1 MLAKRFE
8 DILHKLGMAGLEHPL
23 FYHAPVGIRF
33 EIGGEEP
40 IYLDRSA
47 AKLRTNPAY
56 VQGALDRAAAIY
68 RALPAMPDLLRIDG
82 YPDEEPAESLLTVIQ
97 QRMGLPVP
105 DEQLPA
111 IELDEDGDT
120 HAQVQFY
127 WNLSGITFQPEQLLQ
142 EIILGDIGGWS
153 GFVSSVYLTG
163 PGPYLYHLYDD
174 RGLDVLGSSRELL
187 LPLYHQFHGW
197 ILEYNLEQID
207 RVFTAEQP
215 QRQKFTIDGRR
226 FSNMAGFYDEVER
239 VFTSGLDW
247 KIGRNLNAFNDI
259 LRGGFGRHEYHNEE
273 LLYRLFGVNAE
284 LLIDHAWGWEPCT
297 ITDVKA
303 YKPENKSIVSGQV
316 LQCPYSFDKARLV
329 VREMA
334 DALALDLVDKG
345 LVTNQL
351 VLTVG
356 YDIEN
361 LVFTQGTAAYTGA
374 VTTDCYGRKIPKHAV
389 GTENFSYTSS
399 ANDLLEAVTTLYDRI
414 VDRTLLIR
422 RLSISANRLL
432 REDEAPK
439 QDETEQL
446 DLFTDYV
453 AREEQQAEYEAEH
466 ARERK
471 IQKTMLRIKKKFG
484 KNAILKGMNLED
496 GATARERNQTIGG
509 HQA

>member
-8 DILHKLGMAGLEHPL
+8 DILHKLGMAELEHPL

-68 RALPAMPDLLRIDG
+68 RALPEVPDLLRIDG
-82 YPDEEPAESLLTVIQ
+82 YPDEEPAESLLTVIR

-105 DEQLPA
+105 NEQLPV

-127 WNLSGITFQPEQLLQ
+127 WDLSGITFQPEQLLQ
-142 EIILGDIGGWS
+142 EIILGDIGGWA

-163 PGPYLYHLYDD
+163 PGPFLYHLYDD

-239 VFTSGLDW
+239 VFTFGLDR
-247 KIGRNLNAFNDI
+247 KNGRNLNAFNDI
-259 LRGGFGRHEYHNEE
+259 LQGGFGRHEYGQPIHIQWLAYEKSVRNLGKVTMDTIVEII
-273 LLYRLFGVNAE
+273 LDT
-284 LLIDHAWGWEPCT
+284 DHSGHDCT
-297 ITDVKA
+297 
-303 YKPENKSIVSGQV
+303 
-316 LQCPYSFDKARLV
+316 
-329 VREMA
+329 
-334 DALALDLVDKG
+334 
-345 LVTNQL
+345 
-351 VLTVG
+351 
-356 YDIEN
+356 
-361 LVFTQGTAAYTGA
+361 
-374 VTTDCYGRKIPKHAV
+374 
-389 GTENFSYTSS
+389 
-399 ANDLLEAVTTLYDRI
+399 LER
-414 VDRTLLIR
+414 
-422 RLSISANRLL
+422 
-432 REDEAPK
+432 
-439 QDETEQL
+439 
-446 DLFTDYV
+446 F
-453 AREEQQAEYEAEH
+453 
-466 ARERK
+466 
-471 IQKTMLRIKKKFG
+471 
-484 KNAILKGMNLED
+484 
-496 GATARERNQTIGG
+496 
-509 HQA
+509 